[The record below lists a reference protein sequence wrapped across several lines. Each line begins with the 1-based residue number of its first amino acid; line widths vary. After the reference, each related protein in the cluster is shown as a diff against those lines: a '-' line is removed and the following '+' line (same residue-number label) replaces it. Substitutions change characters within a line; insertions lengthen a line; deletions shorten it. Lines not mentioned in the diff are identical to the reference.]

1 MALVLEHQLNRMVGR
16 ARLGHGGPHTGFVQ
30 QIEGDLFQNA
40 RADAAQHI
48 VAALA
53 FHDDVVNA
61 RFVQQGPQ
69 QQARWACAHD
79 DHLGAHSV
87 CHERFIS
94 EKNGSI
100 SAQ

>member
-1 MALVLEHQLNRMVGR
+1 MALVLEHQLNRMVWR

-30 QIEGDLFQNA
+30 QIERDLLQDA

-61 RFVQQGPQ
+61 GFVQQGPQ
-69 QQARWACAHD
+69 QQARWASAHN

-87 CHERFIS
+87 CHAKLSSKKWFI
-94 EKNGSI
+94 NG
-100 SAQ
+100 Q